1 MFVGAGCLD
10 VLISFLNLDYKTDKD
25 LIMIS
30 IDSILIMFDKRRRQ
44 NFLWSVELSRL
55 LVKMDILSALADLIP
70 RLIRHAENQYKHGNS
85 ILNESET
92 DANQIV

>member
-30 IDSILIMFDKRRRQ
+30 IDSILIMYDKRRRQ
-44 NFLWSVELSRL
+44 NFL
-55 LVKMDILSALADLIP
+55 
-70 RLIRHAENQYKHGNS
+70 
-85 ILNESET
+85 
-92 DANQIV
+92 